1 MSQTIT
7 RERANME
14 NPFRP
19 NFDDGGAGQAPML
32 APRQP
37 GPALDEAMAAIV
49 TAQKVA
55 VKRDMGAIMRTVQTI
70 AAAAGQKF
78 YYSWSVND
86 RANNRQSL
94 VEGLGI
100 KGAMAVATA
109 YGNCRVDAVIA
120 QETQSHVTFA
130 ARFMDYET
138 GFTLTRLFQQR
149 KSQNTGMKDK
159 DRAADLVFQIG
170 QSKAIRNVIIQALPI
185 LCEEAKDSAKSA
197 LLDRIALN
205 PEAARAAILSRLD
218 DLGVDTNRVE
228 RVVGRIVAKWSAQHM
243 ARIWA
248 ELTAIQDGLADADD
262 LYPIAGNDDEA
273 AAKPP
278 PASTTDDASRGRR
291 VVDVPPEEPVAA
303 RDGAVADPGRQ
314 EAQHDEA
321 EKPPRRATAP
331 KRAEPPPADEP
342 AAPATD
348 DAFNFGA

>member
-1 MSQTIT
+1 
-7 RERANME
+7 ME

-37 GPALDEAMAAIV
+37 GPALDEAMANII
-49 TAQKVA
+49 TAQRVA
-55 VKRDMGAIMRTVQTI
+55 VKRDIRSILTNI
-70 AAAAGQKF
+70 KSLAAGAGQQF

-100 KGAMAVATA
+100 KGAMAVATC

-130 ARFMDYET
+130 ARFVDFET

-149 KSQNTGMKDK
+149 KNQNTGMKDK

-170 QSKAIRNVIIQALPI
+170 QSKAIRNVIIQALPTY
-185 LCEEAKDSAKSA
+185 CEEAKEAAKSA
-197 LLDRIALN
+197 LIGRIADN
-205 PEAARAAILSRLD
+205 PDGARNHILGRLE
-218 DLGVDTNRVE
+218 DLGIETNRVE

-262 LYPIAGNDDEA
+262 LYPIAGNNDDEA
-273 AAKPP
+273 AASPP
-278 PASTTDDASRGRR
+278 PAAATDDASRGRR
-291 VVDVPPEEPVAA
+291 VVDVPPEEPAA
-303 RDGAVADPGRQ
+303 
-314 EAQHDEA
+314 EA
-321 EKPPRRATAP
+321 ENEKPARRATAP
-331 KRAEPPPADEP
+331 KRAEAPPPADEP
-342 AAPATD
+342 VTERPPAGD

>member
-1 MSQTIT
+1 
-7 RERANME
+7 ME

-37 GPALDEAMAAIV
+37 SPALDEAMANIV

-100 KGAMAVATA
+100 KGAMAVATC

-130 ARFMDYET
+130 ARFVDYET

-149 KSQNTGMKDK
+149 KGQNTGMKDK

-197 LLDRIALN
+197 LLDRIAGN
-205 PEAARAAILSRLD
+205 PEAARTAILSRLD
-218 DLGVDTNRVE
+218 DLGVDNNRVE
-228 RVVGRIVAKWSAQHM
+228 RVIGRTVAKWSAQHM

-262 LYPIAGNDDEA
+262 LYPIGGNTDDEA
-273 AAKPP
+273 AASPP
-278 PASTTDDASRGRR
+278 PAAATDDASRGRR
-291 VVDVPPEEPVAA
+291 VVDVPADEPAA
-303 RDGAVADPGRQ
+303 
-314 EAQHDEA
+314 EA
-321 EKPPRRATAP
+321 EGEKPARRAAAP
-331 KRAEPPPADEP
+331 KRTEAAPPADEP
-342 AAPATD
+342 ATEPTPAGD

>member
-1 MSQTIT
+1 
-7 RERANME
+7 ME

-130 ARFMDYET
+130 ARFVDFET

-149 KSQNTGMKDK
+149 KGQNTGMKDK

-197 LLDRIALN
+197 LLDRIAGN

-228 RVVGRIVAKWSAQHM
+228 RVIGRTVAKWSAQHM

-273 AAKPP
+273 AASPP
-278 PASTTDDASRGRR
+278 PAAATDDASRGRR

-314 EAQHDEA
+314 ETQQDEG

-331 KRAEPPPADEP
+331 KRGMEAPLADEP
-342 AAPATD
+342 ATPATD

>member
-1 MSQTIT
+1 MD
-7 RERANME
+7 

-19 NFDDGGAGQAPML
+19 SFDDGSAGQAPML

-37 GPALDEAMAAIV
+37 GPALDEAMANIV
-49 TAQKVA
+49 TAQRVA
-55 VKRDMGAIMRTVQTI
+55 IKRDIRSILTTI
-70 AAAAGQKF
+70 KTLAAGAGQQF

-100 KGAMAVATA
+100 KGAMAVATC

-130 ARFMDYET
+130 ARFVDFET

-149 KSQNTGMKDK
+149 KNQNTGMKDK

-170 QSKAIRNVIIQALPI
+170 QSKAIRNVIIQALPTY
-185 LCEEAKDSAKSA
+185 CEEAKEAAKSA
-197 LLDRIALN
+197 LIGRIADN
-205 PEAARAAILSRLD
+205 PDGARNHILGRLE
-218 DLGVDTNRVE
+218 DLGIEVNRVE
-228 RVVGRIVAKWSAQHM
+228 RVVGRTVAKWSAQHM

-262 LYPIAGNDDEA
+262 LYPIGGNTDDEA
-273 AAKPP
+273 TASPP
-278 PASTTDDASRGRR
+278 PAAATPDESRGRR
-291 VVDVPPEEPVAA
+291 VVDVPPDEPAA
-303 RDGAVADPGRQ
+303 
-314 EAQHDEA
+314 EA
-321 EKPPRRATAP
+321 EGEKPARRAAAA
-331 KRAEPPPADEP
+331 KRAEAAPPADEP
-342 AAPATD
+342 STPAAGD

>member
-1 MSQTIT
+1 
-7 RERANME
+7 ME

-37 GPALDEAMAAIV
+37 GPALDEAMANII
-49 TAQKVA
+49 TAQRVA
-55 VKRDMGAIMRTVQTI
+55 VKRDIRSILTNI
-70 AAAAGQKF
+70 KSLAAGAGQQF

-100 KGAMAVATA
+100 KGAMAVATC

-130 ARFMDYET
+130 ARFVDFET

-149 KSQNTGMKDK
+149 KNQNTGMKDK

-170 QSKAIRNVIIQALPI
+170 QSKAIRNVIIQALPTY
-185 LCEEAKDSAKSA
+185 CEEAKEAAKSA
-197 LLDRIALN
+197 LIGRIADN
-205 PEAARAAILSRLD
+205 PDGARNHILGRLE
-218 DLGVDTNRVE
+218 DLGIEVNRVE
-228 RVVGRIVAKWSAQHM
+228 RVVGRTVAKWSAQHM

-262 LYPIAGNDDEA
+262 LYPTGGNTDDEA
-273 AAKPP
+273 TASPP
-278 PASTTDDASRGRR
+278 PAAAPPDESRGRR
-291 VVDVPPEEPVAA
+291 VVDVPPEEPAA
-303 RDGAVADPGRQ
+303 
-314 EAQHDEA
+314 EA
-321 EKPPRRATAP
+321 ENEKPARRATAP
-331 KRAEPPPADEP
+331 KRAEAPPPADEP
-342 AAPATD
+342 VTEPPPAGD

>member
-1 MSQTIT
+1 
-7 RERANME
+7 ME

-130 ARFMDYET
+130 ARFVDFET

-149 KSQNTGMKDK
+149 KGQNTGMKDK

-197 LLDRIALN
+197 LLDRIAGN

-228 RVVGRIVAKWSAQHM
+228 RVVGRTVAKWSAQHM

-262 LYPIAGNDDEA
+262 LYPVAGNDDEA
-273 AAKPP
+273 AASPP

-314 EAQHDEA
+314 ETQQDEA
-321 EKPPRRATAP
+321 EKPARRATAP
-331 KRAEPPPADEP
+331 KRGMEAPLADEP
-342 AAPATD
+342 ATPATD

>member
-7 RERANME
+7 RERANLD

-130 ARFMDYET
+130 ARFVDFET

-149 KSQNTGMKDK
+149 KDQKTGMKDK

-197 LLDRIALN
+197 LLDRIAGN

-228 RVVGRIVAKWSAQHM
+228 RVVGRTVAKWSAQHM

-273 AAKPP
+273 AASPP
-278 PASTTDDASRGRR
+278 PASKTDDASRGRR

-303 RDGAVADPGRQ
+303 HDGAVADPGRQ
-314 EAQHDEA
+314 EAQQDEA

>member
-1 MSQTIT
+1 
-7 RERANME
+7 ME

-130 ARFMDYET
+130 ARFVDFET

-149 KSQNTGMKDK
+149 KGQNTGMKDK

-197 LLDRIALN
+197 LLDRIAGN

-228 RVVGRIVAKWSAQHM
+228 RVVGRTVAKWSAQHM

-262 LYPIAGNDDEA
+262 LYPVAGNDDEA
-273 AAKPP
+273 AASPP

-314 EAQHDEA
+314 EAQQDEA
-321 EKPPRRATAP
+321 EKPTRRAAAP

-342 AAPATD
+342 ATPATD

>member
-1 MSQTIT
+1 
-7 RERANME
+7 ME

-130 ARFMDYET
+130 ARFVDFET

-149 KSQNTGMKDK
+149 KGQNTGMKDK

-197 LLDRIALN
+197 LLDRIAGN

-228 RVVGRIVAKWSAQHM
+228 RVVGRTVAKWSAQHM

-262 LYPIAGNDDEA
+262 LYPVAGNDDEA
-273 AAKPP
+273 AASPP

-291 VVDVPPEEPVAA
+291 VVDVPPEEPVAT

-314 EAQHDEA
+314 EAQQDEA
-321 EKPPRRATAP
+321 EKPARRATAP
-331 KRAEPPPADEP
+331 KRGMEAPLADEP
-342 AAPATD
+342 ATPATD

>member
-1 MSQTIT
+1 
-7 RERANME
+7 ME

-37 GPALDEAMAAIV
+37 GPALDEAMANII
-49 TAQKVA
+49 TAQRVA
-55 VKRDMGAIMRTVQTI
+55 VKRDIRSILTNI
-70 AAAAGQKF
+70 KSLAAGAGQQF

-86 RANNRQSL
+86 RANHRQSL

-100 KGAMAVATA
+100 KGAMAVATC

-130 ARFMDYET
+130 ARFVDFET

-149 KSQNTGMKDK
+149 KNQNTGMKDK

-170 QSKAIRNVIIQALPI
+170 QSKAIRNVIIQALPTY
-185 LCEEAKDSAKSA
+185 CEEAKEAAKSA
-197 LLDRIALN
+197 LIGRIADN
-205 PEAARAAILSRLD
+205 PDGARNHILGRLD
-218 DLGVDTNRVE
+218 DLGIEVNRVE
-228 RVVGRIVAKWSAQHM
+228 RVVGRTVAKWSAQHM

-262 LYPIAGNDDEA
+262 LYPIAGNNDDEA
-273 AAKPP
+273 AASPP
-278 PASTTDDASRGRR
+278 PAAATDDASRGRR
-291 VVDVPPEEPVAA
+291 VVDVPPEEPAA
-303 RDGAVADPGRQ
+303 
-314 EAQHDEA
+314 EA
-321 EKPPRRATAP
+321 EGEKPARRAAAP
-331 KRAEPPPADEP
+331 KRAEPAPPSDEP
-342 AAPATD
+342 STPAAGD

>member
-1 MSQTIT
+1 
-7 RERANME
+7 ME

-19 NFDDGGAGQAPML
+19 SFDDGGAGQAPML

-37 GPALDEAMAAIV
+37 GPALDEAMANIV

-55 VKRDMGAIMRTVQTI
+55 VKRDIGAIMRTVQTI

-78 YYSWSVND
+78 YYSWSVKD
-86 RANNRQSL
+86 RANNRESL

-130 ARFMDYET
+130 ARFVDYET

-149 KSQNTGMKDK
+149 KGQNTGMKDQA
-159 DRAADLVFQIG
+159 RAADLVFQIG

-197 LLDRIALN
+197 LLDRIAGN
-205 PEAARAAILSRLD
+205 PEAARAAILSRLN
-218 DLGVDTNRVE
+218 DLGVDNNRVE
-228 RVVGRIVAKWSAQHM
+228 RVVGRTVAKWSAQHM

-262 LYPIAGNDDEA
+262 LYPIGGNTDDEA
-273 AAKPP
+273 AAPPP
-278 PASTTDDASRGRR
+278 PAAATNDESRGRR
-291 VVDVPPEEPVAA
+291 VVDVPPEEPAA
-303 RDGAVADPGRQ
+303 
-314 EAQHDEA
+314 EA
-321 EKPPRRATAP
+321 EGEKPARRAAAAP
-331 KRAEPPPADEP
+331 KRAEAAPPGDEP
-342 AAPATD
+342 STTPAGD

>member
-1 MSQTIT
+1 
-7 RERANME
+7 ME

-37 GPALDEAMAAIV
+37 GPALDEAMANIV

-100 KGAMAVATA
+100 KGAMAVATC

-130 ARFMDYET
+130 ARFVDYET

-149 KSQNTGMKDK
+149 KGQNTGMKDK

-197 LLDRIALN
+197 LLDRIAGN

-218 DLGVDTNRVE
+218 DLGVDNNRVE
-228 RVVGRIVAKWSAQHM
+228 RVVGRTVAKWSAQHM

-262 LYPIAGNDDEA
+262 LYPIGGNTDDEA
-273 AAKPP
+273 AASPP
-278 PASTTDDASRGRR
+278 PAAATDDASRGRR
-291 VVDVPPEEPVAA
+291 VVDVPADEPAA
-303 RDGAVADPGRQ
+303 
-314 EAQHDEA
+314 EA
-321 EKPPRRATAP
+321 EGEKPARRAAAAP
-331 KRAEPPPADEP
+331 KRAEAAPPADEP
-342 AAPATD
+342 ATQPTPTGD

>member
-1 MSQTIT
+1 
-7 RERANME
+7 ME

-19 NFDDGGAGQAPML
+19 NFDDGGAGGQAPML

-37 GPALDEAMAAIV
+37 GPALDEAMANIV

-100 KGAMAVATA
+100 KGAMAVATC

-130 ARFMDYET
+130 ARFVDFET

-149 KSQNTGMKDK
+149 KTQNTGMKDK

-197 LLDRIALN
+197 LLDRIAGN
-205 PEAARAAILSRLD
+205 PEAARTAILSRLD
-218 DLGVDTNRVE
+218 DLGVDNNRVE
-228 RVVGRIVAKWSAQHM
+228 RVVGRTVAKWSAQHM

-262 LYPIAGNDDEA
+262 LYPIGGNNDDEA
-273 AAKPP
+273 AASPP
-278 PASTTDDASRGRR
+278 PAAATDDASRGRR
-291 VVDVPPEEPVAA
+291 VVDVPADEPAA
-303 RDGAVADPGRQ
+303 ETEG
-314 EAQHDEA
+314 
-321 EKPPRRATAP
+321 EKPARRAAAAP
-331 KRAEPPPADEP
+331 KRAEAAPPGDEP
-342 AAPATD
+342 STTPAGD